1 MLLMCCTQYV
11 IKFGKLGSG
20 LRKRSVFIP
29 IPKKAMPKNDQTTAL
44 LPSSNTLVK

>member
-29 IPKKAMPKNDQTTAL
+29 VPKKDNAKECSNYYTIEL
-44 LPSSNTLVK
+44 L